1 MLVIMQ
7 VPCSC
12 PGFCWTVEVLLSGLL
27 NEWRKQQEDKIGQ
40 YCFKNGIPRLK
51 GYILED
57 IARYVL
63 FLVNFEIVNWC
74 SGTLVLK

>member
-1 MLVIMQ
+1 M
-7 VPCSC
+7 
-12 PGFCWTVEVLLSGLL
+12 EVLLSGLL

-57 IARYVL
+57 IAIYIL
-63 FLVNFEIVNWC
+63 FLVNFEIVNLR